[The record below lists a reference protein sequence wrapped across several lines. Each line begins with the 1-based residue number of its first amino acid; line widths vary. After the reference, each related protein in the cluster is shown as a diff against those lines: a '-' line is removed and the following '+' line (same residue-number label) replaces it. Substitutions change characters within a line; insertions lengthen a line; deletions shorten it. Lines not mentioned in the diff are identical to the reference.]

1 MTDDEVT
8 RWFCTEVLP
17 LEANLVRFLRKHWW
31 EPGEIDDLRQE
42 VFVRLYEQGRRQPP
56 PESALAFMLTV
67 ARNLMVD
74 TARRKQI
81 VSIEAYADVDAVA
94 PGVDELTPE
103 RHHAGRSELR
113 RLQAAL
119 DRLPARCREVVQLR
133 KVDGLSQREVAARL
147 GIAED
152 TVERQVSKGIRALA
166 AAMADAEPTPK
177 TTAPTLATA
186 LRMKIR
192 KTYE

>member
-1 MTDDEVT
+1 MNDEEVS
-8 RWFCTEVLP
+8 RWFCAEVLP

-31 EPGEIDDLRQE
+31 EAGDIDDLRQE
-42 VFVRLYEQGRRQPP
+42 VFTRMFEQGRRQPP

-67 ARNLMVD
+67 ARNLLVD
-74 TARRKQI
+74 TARRKQV
-81 VSIEAYADVDAVA
+81 VSIEAYADVDALA
-94 PGVDELTPE
+94 IGVEELTPE

-133 KVDGLSQREVAARL
+133 KVDGLSQREVAARM

-166 AAMADAEPTPK
+166 AALADEDPPQQAGSWAAK
-177 TTAPTLATA
+177 
-186 LRMKIR
+186 LRLNVR
-192 KTYE
+192 KTNG